1 MLRKISVWL
10 LMATALIPLV
20 FDPMMLSP
28 YLSPKILFLRGIAF
42 FSSLLLTY
50 LLLFSDKNQ
59 KEKLLLSIGKIFKD
73 PIFWAIFVN
82 IVLLGISTFFAF
94 DKSVAFFGNIARGEG
109 FITFFT
115 IFLLYINLRLLFRE
129 KEWKM
134 FFIISSIASVLIFLI
149 EIIQAF
155 STSRPHALSGNPI
168 FLGGYLLFAIFSGIL
183 LLKYR
188 NGKNNTTISIL
199 GYVSIFSGA
208 IGVFLARSRGPLLAL
223 VLGAIGVFVFFLLL
237 KDKTKNV
244 KNKMRRIS
252 SVTLVILI
260 IFSGLVFLTRSSSFW
275 KNVPGIDRLVQTSS
289 SDSTTESRVLFTKD
303 SIQAFFSDKNVDRMT
318 FGWGWDNFTFF
329 WAQNNDPKIFYY
341 DEASV
346 DRSHNKFVDVLVMSG
361 ILGLISYLFIWF
373 FFVKESLKLVSSDST
388 TAVAFV
394 FLIISYLVNLL
405 FSFDTPTTL
414 YLLFVAMAF
423 LGELNYEKN

>member
-346 DRSHNKFVDVLVMSG
+346 NS
-361 ILGLISYLFIWF
+361 
-373 FFVKESLKLVSSDST
+373 
-388 TAVAFV
+388 
-394 FLIISYLVNLL
+394 
-405 FSFDTPTTL
+405 
-414 YLLFVAMAF
+414 
-423 LGELNYEKN
+423 